1 MTRKNITTL
10 GTSSLAFF
18 SLFFVMPVSALTI
31 ESGSFREE
39 IPPEMLSS
47 WVFVDT
53 VVVPT
58 SLIPSEIEN
67 TAFCQSPLLCE
78 WNLSRRSREFT
89 AVRSQV
95 SVDRAQVR
103 AFVASAATRANRDP
117 KNAVFGED
125 ENRKVIVTVPSEDGI
140 KLEEGEAVDAIA
152 SALENKEL
160 LAVLPAEKTAAPI
173 QSSDIG
179 RLGLRELLSE
189 GVTDFEGSP
198 ANRVFNIK
206 RALVQYQGL
215 LIAPGEKFSFVENLG
230 EVDGANG
237 YLPELV
243 IKYNK
248 TEPEFGGGICQVST
262 TVFRAAINAGLKV
275 VGRKNHAYP
284 VSYYKPYGM
293 DATIYIPNPDLS
305 FINNTPNHILIQ
317 AKIDGTT
324 LTFRFYG
331 TKDGRTVTIDGPYI
345 LEKHPDGSMKTTFS
359 QKVVDANG
367 QTFID
372 DAFPSNYKSPSLFP
386 KFTMLNE
393 KPKEWNKKQWEKYL
407 AEKESYQA
415 KLRAAYASIPK
426 EEAATTP

>member
-10 GTSSLAFF
+10 GVSSFAFF
-18 SLFFVMPVSALTI
+18 SLFFVIPVSALTI

-39 IPPEMLSS
+39 VPQEMISS
-47 WVFVDT
+47 WIFIDT

-58 SLIPSEIEN
+58 SLTRSEIEN
-67 TAFCQSPLLCE
+67 TAFCQSAVLCE
-78 WNLSRRSREFT
+78 WSLSRKSREFT
-89 AVRSQV
+89 AVRSRI
-95 SVDRAQVR
+95 SVNKSEVR
-103 AFVASAATRANRDP
+103 PFVTSVAVRANREP

-125 ENRKVIVTVPSEDGI
+125 ENKNVIAVVPSEEGI
-140 KLEEGEAVDAIA
+140 VLDEDQSVDAIA
-152 SALENKEL
+152 SALESKES
-160 LAVLPAEKTAAPI
+160 LAVLPAKKTAPAI
-173 QSSDIG
+173 QSSDIE

-189 GVTDFEGSP
+189 GVTDFAGSP

-206 RALVQYQGL
+206 RALRQYQGL

-317 AKIDGTT
+317 AKIDGTK

-331 TKDGRTVTIDGPYI
+331 TKDGRTVSIDGPYI
-345 LEKHPDGSMKTTFS
+345 LESNPDGSMKTTFS
-359 QKVVDANG
+359 QKVIDAKGETIIN
-367 QTFID
+367 
-372 DAFPSNYKSPSLFP
+372 DAFPSSYKSPSLFP

-393 KPKEWNKKQWEKYL
+393 KPKEWNKKQWENYL

-426 EEAATTP
+426 EETATAP